1 MTLTF
6 RALFQQFRQDL
17 QSQPGRWDAAW
28 VLGEAMATV
37 WLFMVWAALA
47 FVMGGA

>member
-1 MTLTF
+1 MTM
-6 RALFQQFRQDL
+6 RDL
-17 QSQPGRWDAAW
+17 IASLRRDLAHAAGRRDAAW